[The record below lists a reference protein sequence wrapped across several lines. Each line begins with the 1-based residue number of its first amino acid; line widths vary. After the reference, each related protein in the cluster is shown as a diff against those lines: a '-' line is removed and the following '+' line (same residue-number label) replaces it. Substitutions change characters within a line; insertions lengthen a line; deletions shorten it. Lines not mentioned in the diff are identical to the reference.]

1 MSSLTNVGRITML
14 VALSRLNL
22 AANKL
27 MLAMFAPLDYGRLEP
42 TFPNAD
48 VRTARRMFAV
58 LRRLAAGLS
67 VQALANQIM
76 RRFKRG
82 GSLPRS
88 EVAHKP
94 HGAPHALER
103 LAGGLPQPLLHVTQA
118 LHASTAR
125 RHY

>member
-27 MLAMFAPLDYGRLEP
+27 MLVMFAPLDYGRLEP

-58 LRRLAAGLS
+58 LWRLAAGLS
-67 VQALANQIM
+67 VQASANQIM

-82 GSLPRS
+82 GHYSL
-88 EVAHKP
+88 
-94 HGAPHALER
+94 HGWERHTTGSWKRELER
-103 LAGGLPQPLLHVTQA
+103 ELEGCTQA
-118 LHASTAR
+118 FC
-125 RHY
+125 